1 MPFFVI
7 FLSIPL
13 IELALFIIIGG
24 EIGVGATLLWL
35 VTAAV
40 LGSFII
46 QNQGISALSATRQSL
61 DRGRLPQPSLF
72 ETLCSVLGGL
82 LLIIPGFFS
91 DMLAVALL
99 VPAVRN
105 YFRRRMARH
114 FNIDPNAQP
123 DIIAGEYEVVVE
135 ESTTTSSPPPRPR
148 LPDLEP

>member
-1 MPFFVI
+1 MPFFII

-24 EIGVGATLLWL
+24 EIGVGPTLLL
-35 VTAAV
+35 VVGAAV

-46 QNQGISALSATRQSL
+46 QNQGISVLDATRKSL
-61 DRGRLPQPSLF
+61 DQGRLPQQSLF
-72 ETLCSVLGGL
+72 ETLCNVLGGL

-114 FNIDPNAQP
+114 FNIDMTAQA
-123 DIIAGEYEVVVE
+123 DIIAGEYEIVDE
-135 ESTTTSSPPPRPR
+135 PPPPRPR

>member
-1 MPFFVI
+1 MPFLVI

-13 IELALFIIIGG
+13 IEIALFIIVGG
-24 EIGVGATLLWL
+24 EIGVGPTLLLL
-35 VTAAV
+35 VASAV

-46 QNQGISALSATRQSL
+46 QNHGISALSATRRSL
-61 DRGRLPQPSLF
+61 ENGRLPQTSLF
-72 ETLCSVLGGL
+72 ETLCTVLGGL

-91 DMLAVALL
+91 DILAMALL

-114 FNIDPNAQP
+114 FNIDMAAQA
-123 DIIAGEYEVVVE
+123 DIIAGEYEIVDE
-135 ESTTTSSPPPRPR
+135 PPPPRPR

>member
-1 MPFFVI
+1 MPFFII

-35 VTAAV
+35 VAAAA

-46 QNQGISALSATRQSL
+46 QNQGINALSATRQSL

-72 ETLCSVLGGL
+72 ETLCNVLGGL
-82 LLIIPGFFS
+82 LLIIPGFFT

-99 VPAVRN
+99 VPGVRN
-105 YFRRRMARH
+105 SFRRRMARH
-114 FNIDPNAQP
+114 FNIDPNAQA
-123 DIIAGEYEVVVE
+123 DIIAGEYEVVMDDPAP
-135 ESTTTSSPPPRPR
+135 SPPPRPR
-148 LPDLEP
+148 LPDWEP